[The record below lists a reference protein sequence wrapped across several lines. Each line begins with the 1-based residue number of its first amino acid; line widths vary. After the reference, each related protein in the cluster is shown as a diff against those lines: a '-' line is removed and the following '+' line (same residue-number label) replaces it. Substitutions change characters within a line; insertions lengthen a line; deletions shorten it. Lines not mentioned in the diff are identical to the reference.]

1 MEARKCV
8 RGEIKLQQ
16 SCSGSMKTWLSIK
29 TSPGFTDSDH
39 SSQPPTHRLISMASV
54 PNDILSYSDSIVRIF
69 LLSLPRAVQFLE
81 CRKLSLWIIKLLELN
96 QIVKMLGETW
106 RLLSSTTLWLQ
117 RQCRQWRA
125 RPEKHNYLPK
135 VTQLAKKR
143 ASPGTC
149 ASWLSAEHPRHC
161 VKPLVINNSAPLC
174 DASSD
179 RRR

>member
-1 MEARKCV
+1 MWEGTSLLCTAGQVVMGMTSNRRKETVFFPKLRVISKSGSALCVLPPELGYYIKIQKQQKVPNGGGYLVDQGPSWKSWENHYPRNLLFTMEARKCV

-81 CRKLSLWIIKLLELN
+81 CRKLSL
-96 QIVKMLGETW
+96 
-106 RLLSSTTLWLQ
+106 
-117 RQCRQWRA
+117 
-125 RPEKHNYLPK
+125 
-135 VTQLAKKR
+135 
-143 ASPGTC
+143 
-149 ASWLSAEHPRHC
+149 
-161 VKPLVINNSAPLC
+161 
-174 DASSD
+174 
-179 RRR
+179 